1 MVIADIWRSKSLE
14 VGASKTAAFVPNSGK
29 FRYETTEMAMDY
41 RNSGS
46 SIPWKQIIQVAVV
59 AVQRLTKAESARICL
74 IDSCIVRFCRSG
86 VGGESKGRSE
96 YILPGHLKI
105 PPHTPYAACK
115 LDIQI

>member
-1 MVIADIWRSKSLE
+1 MVIVDLWRSKSLE
-14 VGASKTAAFVPNSGK
+14 VGRRKKAAFVPNSGK
-29 FRYETTEMAMDY
+29 FPYESAEMAMDY
-41 RNSGS
+41 WNSGS

-59 AVQRLTKAESARICL
+59 AVQRLTETGLARICL
-74 IDSCIVRFCRSG
+74 IDSCRVRFCRSG
-86 VGGESKGRSE
+86 AGGESKGRSE